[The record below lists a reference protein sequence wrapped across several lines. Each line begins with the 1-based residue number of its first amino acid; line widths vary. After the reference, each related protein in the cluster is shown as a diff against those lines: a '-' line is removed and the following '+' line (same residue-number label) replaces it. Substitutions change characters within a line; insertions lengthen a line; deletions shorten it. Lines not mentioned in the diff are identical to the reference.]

1 MVDIFRRISD
11 HLLFT
16 IYESELR
23 LKTAVI
29 GSDKLPLWIPP
40 STVTTA
46 ALLLPKPQR
55 ADIGVSNKISTSC
68 FISYGCYNHV
78 QRQLFPKGVYILLVN
93 PVFTAVC

>member
-40 STVTTA
+40 VYSNYC
-46 ALLLPKPQR
+46 R
-55 ADIGVSNKISTSC
+55 AIASKTSK
-68 FISYGCYNHV
+68 S
-78 QRQLFPKGVYILLVN
+78 
-93 PVFTAVC
+93 